1 MDYMLK
7 KYFSYIELNNIV
19 LEFISLSFF
28 LFLMC
33 LHVALILFL
42 LDHVTL
48 DEGPRSSLSSEG
60 GLPLETLCAGK
71 VSSRTGDEEGLPNAP
86 GGRGPNQASL

>member
-1 MDYMLK
+1 MLK

-19 LEFISLSFF
+19 FRIHFTF
-28 LFLMC
+28 LLPFSN
-33 LHVALILFL
+33 VALILFL

-48 DEGPRSSLSSEG
+48 DEGPRSSLNSEG
-60 GLPLETLCAGK
+60 GLPLEALSAGK
-71 VSSRTGDEEGLPNAP
+71 VSSTTGDEEGLPNAP